1 MFAVPANT
9 IASSSVAPTVH
20 PALIARAYAA
30 DRSRWAHLLR
40 YDPDERFAALVDNTD
55 GQEIWLMS
63 WLPGQETDRHDH
75 GDATGAFTVVS
86 GTLTEHVLHRGTT
99 LSLTPGQSRVFGP
112 GYAHHVRN
120 AGPDPA
126 VSLHVYRAART
137 MRTVSDWRAP
147 LTEDRPEELA
157 G

>member
-20 PALIARAYAA
+20 PALIARAFAA
-30 DRSRWAHLLR
+30 DRSRWATFLR
-40 YDPDERFAALVDNTD
+40 YDPDERFATLVESTE

-63 WLPGQETDRHDH
+63 WLPGQQTDRHDH
-75 GDATGAFTVVS
+75 GDAAGAFTIVS

-99 LSLTPGQSRVFGP
+99 LSLSPGQSRVFGP
-112 GYAHHVRN
+112 GYTHQVQN
-120 AGPDPA
+120 LGPDPA
-126 VSLHVYRAART
+126 VSVHVYRAARQ
-137 MRTVSDWRAP
+137 MRTIA
-147 LTEDRPEELA
+147 DRPADLA

>member
-9 IASSSVAPTVH
+9 IASSAVAPTVH

-30 DRSRWAHLLR
+30 DRTKWARLLR
-40 YDPDERFAALVDNTD
+40 YDPDERFAVRVEATD
-55 GQEIWLMS
+55 EQEVWLMS
-63 WLPGQETDRHDH
+63 WLPGQETDDHDH
-75 GDATGAFTVVS
+75 GNATGAFTIVS

-99 LSLTPGQSRVFGP
+99 LSLSAGQSRVFGP

-120 AGPDPA
+120 DGPDPA
-126 VSLHVYRAART
+126 VSLHVYRAVRT
-137 MRTVSDWRAP
+137 MRPIAG
-147 LTEDRPEELA
+147 RPASLA

>member
-9 IASSSVAPTVH
+9 IASASVAPTVH

-40 YDPDERFAALVDNTD
+40 YDPDERFATLVEQTD
-55 GQEIWLMS
+55 EQEIWLMS

-75 GDATGAFTVVS
+75 GAATGAFTIVS
-86 GTLTEHVLHRGTT
+86 GVLTEHVLHRGVT
-99 LSLTPGQSRVFGP
+99 LSLEPGQSRAFGP

-120 AGPDPA
+120 LGPDPA
-126 VSLHVYRAART
+126 VSLHVYRAVRT
-137 MRTVSDWRAP
+137 MRVI
-147 LTEDRPEELA
+147 EDRPAELA

>member
-9 IASSSVAPTVH
+9 IASESVAPTVH

-40 YDPDERFAALVDNTD
+40 YDPDERFATLVEQTD
-55 GQEIWLMS
+55 EQEIWLMS

-75 GDATGAFTVVS
+75 GAATGAFTIVS
-86 GTLTEHVLHRGTT
+86 GVLTEHVLHRGDT
-99 LSLTPGQSRVFGP
+99 LSLEPGQSRVFGP
-112 GYAHHVRN
+112 GYAHQVRN
-120 AGPDPA
+120 EGPDPA
-126 VSLHVYRAART
+126 VSLHVYRAVRT
-137 MRTVSDWRAP
+137 MRAIA
-147 LTEDRPEELA
+147 DRPAELA